1 METVKIPSA
10 GNASEVER
18 GASGSEGETHGAR
31 GGEGASAGSDSQHTR
46 NPQSGK
52 RGRGR
57 PRKEK
62 SVTENLE
69 WLAESPQEV
78 EITVEGEEVPK
89 PRKKRQSTKKML
101 DTKENIFQIFGVVSL
116 FAGDV
121 WRLEQSEAEL
131 IAKPL
136 DSILSRYNLLDRAEK
151 YGDTM
156 ALTIAI
162 VAVFAPR
169 VLYTI
174 NQQRE
179 KRREKIEQERAIS
192 ESTRPSASASS
203 PAPTASTTDILKG
216 LLG

>member
-1 METVKIPSA
+1 M
-10 GNASEVER
+10 
-18 GASGSEGETHGAR
+18 
-31 GGEGASAGSDSQHTR
+31 
-46 NPQSGK
+46 
-52 RGRGR
+52 
-57 PRKEK
+57 
-62 SVTENLE
+62 
-69 WLAESPQEV
+69 
-78 EITVEGEEVPK
+78 EITVEGEDVPK

-156 ALTIAI
+156 ALTIAV

-169 VLYTI
+169 ILYTI

-192 ESTRPSASASS
+192 ESVRPSASASS
-203 PAPTASTTDILKG
+203 PAPATSTADVLKG

>member
-1 METVKIPSA
+1 M
-10 GNASEVER
+10 
-18 GASGSEGETHGAR
+18 
-31 GGEGASAGSDSQHTR
+31 
-46 NPQSGK
+46 
-52 RGRGR
+52 
-57 PRKEK
+57 
-62 SVTENLE
+62 E

-192 ESTRPSASASS
+192 ESVRPSASAST
-203 PAPTASTTDILKG
+203 PAPTASTADVLKG